1 LIRRAARVDA
11 NHGEIV
17 AALRSIGVNVVD
29 MSGSGNGLP
38 DLMCLWRSQI
48 YLLEIKD
55 GSKPP
60 SARRLTADQVKF
72 HAGALD
78 SGVKVHV
85 VETIDQALA
94 IFGAMVA

>member
-1 LIRRAARVDA
+1 MIRRAARVDA

-17 AALRSIGVNVVD
+17 AALRSIGVNVTDLSGV
-29 MSGSGNGLP
+29 GSGVS
-38 DLMCLWRSQI
+38 DLACMWRGQT
-48 YLLEIKD
+48 YWLEVKD

-60 SARRLTADQVKF
+60 SARKLTPDQVKF
-72 HAGALD
+72 HADALR

-94 IFGAMVA
+94 VFGAMMA

>member
-1 LIRRAARVDA
+1 MIRRAARVDA

-17 AALRSIGVNVVD
+17 AALRSIGVKVRDLSSVGD
-29 MSGSGNGLP
+29 GMS
-38 DLMCLWRSQI
+38 DLLCLFRASV

-60 SARRLTADQVKF
+60 SARKLTPDQVKF
-72 HAGALD
+72 HAEARD
-78 SGVKVHV
+78 AGVTVHV

-94 IFGAMVA
+94 VFGAMVA

>member
-1 LIRRAARVDA
+1 MIRRAARVDA

-17 AALRSIGVNVVD
+17 AALRSIGVQVTD
-29 MSGSGNGLP
+29 LSASGNGVP
-38 DLMCLWRSQI
+38 DLMCLWRAQI

-60 SARRLTADQVKF
+60 SARKLTADQVKF
-72 HAGALD
+72 HADALR

-94 IFGAMVA
+94 VFGAMVA